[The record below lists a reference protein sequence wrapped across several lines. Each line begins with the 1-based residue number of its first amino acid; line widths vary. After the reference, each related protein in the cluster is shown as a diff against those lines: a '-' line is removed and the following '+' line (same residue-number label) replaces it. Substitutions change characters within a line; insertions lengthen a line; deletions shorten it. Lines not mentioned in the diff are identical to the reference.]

1 MAVLINNK
9 KAGFDY
15 HILETFQ
22 AGLSLSG
29 KMVKLIRAKKVLLD
43 GKFVIFQKNQLQI
56 IGFGNN
62 EIQENVVLLL
72 KKKEIAQIR
81 KELQTKGLT
90 CIPLNIKAVG
100 RWLKAEVGIAK
111 GKKNFDKKE
120 AIKRRDID
128 REVKRELKT
137 SF

>member
-1 MAVLINNK
+1 
-9 KAGFDY
+9 
-15 HILETFQ
+15 
-22 AGLSLSG
+22 
-29 KMVKLIRAKKVLLD
+29 MVKLIRAKKVLLD

-90 CIPLNIKAVG
+90 CIPLNIKVIG